1 MTKIFTTKSK
11 SAGFGSELRKKW
23 QSVPYNQSL
32 LDINIHA
39 FSQLLSNF
47 IQNVFFSETASFRM
61 SFPNKFYNMEVT
73 QSVYVVTLSCKCKFA
88 ARYDNTLLKI
98 IIF

>member
-1 MTKIFTTKSK
+1 MAVGSVQSKLIGHKHTCVFTIVEQLYSK
-11 SAGFGSELRKKW
+11 R
-23 QSVPYNQSL
+23 
-32 LDINIHA
+32 
-39 FSQLLSNF
+39 
-47 IQNVFFSETASFRM
+47 FFSETASFRM

>member
-1 MTKIFTTKSK
+1 MAVGSVQSKLIGHEHTCVFTIVDQLYSK
-11 SAGFGSELRKKW
+11 RSE
-23 QSVPYNQSL
+23 
-32 LDINIHA
+32 I
-39 FSQLLSNF
+39 
-47 IQNVFFSETASFRM
+47 ASFSM